1 MKLGEIGVFMG
12 GGTPSKKH
20 PEYYGGNI
28 PWVSTVAL
36 NGSFIDEADAIQ
48 MITEEGLAHSATKV
62 IPAGSLMIGT
72 RVGVGKV
79 AINRVPI
86 CACQDIVSI
95 CGIDGSAWDKE
106 YLAYFVQSKASFLAS
121 QKRGATISGIKSDV
135 LKNLQ
140 VPAVA
145 FDAQK
150 KVVAS
155 LNKAKSLIESG
166 QKELSLLDELVK
178 SRFVEM
184 FGDPENNVHGF
195 CLSKLGDVLSVQ
207 PSNGLYKPQKD
218 YVTDGSGCPIVRIDS
233 FRAEGPDFK
242 RLKRLT
248 CTDVEL
254 MRYGLVEND
263 IVINRVNSVGCMGKT
278 MLVANIPELVV
289 FESNMMRLHAAETIM
304 LPAFLCAQMTNAYS
318 KNYFESNAKR
328 AIGQASINQTDV
340 KNLPVLVPPIELQ
353 DEYLSFVRQVDKLK
367 FGYSWCIKLQKG
379 TQPLS
384 ISITHLSSIMERATL
399 PSPAMPAQISDRSS
413 SELRNQSSISSDT

>member
-353 DEYLSFVRQVDKLK
+353 DEYLSFVRLVDKMK
-367 FGYSWCIKLQKG
+367 FGYSW
-379 TQPLS
+379 
-384 ISITHLSSIMERATL
+384 
-399 PSPAMPAQISDRSS
+399 
-413 SELRNQSSISSDT
+413 